1 MKANIL
7 VVDDEASMRSLLRL
21 TLTQNGYETVM
32 VKDGQ
37 EALTVLGERRIDLII
52 SDVAM
57 PGMNG
62 YQLFQ
67 EVRDRG
73 KQDVYFALLPIIFLT
88 ARGMDSDIRYGKS
101 LGVDDYLVKP
111 VPECDMVAVIEG
123 KLRARK
129 TAMESLLSGQ
139 HAGDESVEEFVSM
152 VKGRRFVVNCAQH
165 RIWVNDDEVV
175 TSARAVFLIEDLARR
190 PNRVVSVPELVK
202 TTHELETDEVE
213 GGNLLRPL
221 VRRIRN
227 ELKKY
232 GLEDCIQNV
241 RGRGYMLVT
250 GNGAGV
256 APC

>member
-7 VVDDEASMRSLLRL
+7 VVDDEAGMRSLLRL
-21 TLTQNGYETVM
+21 ILTQNGYEAVM

-37 EALTVLGERRIDLII
+37 EALAVLGERRIDLII
-52 SDVAM
+52 SDLAM

-62 YQLFQ
+62 YQLFL
-67 EVRDRG
+67 EVRQRG
-73 KQDVYFALLPIIFLT
+73 KQDVYFALLPFVFLT
-88 ARGMDSDIRYGKS
+88 VRGMDSDIRYGKS

-111 VPECDMVAVIEG
+111 VPECDILAVIEG

-129 TAMESLLSGQ
+129 TAMEALFADQL
-139 HAGDESVEEFVSM
+139 AANTSVEELVST
-152 VKGRRFVVNCAQH
+152 VKGHRFVVNCAQH
-165 RIWVNDDEVV
+165 RLWIDDDEVV
-175 TSARAVFLIEDLARR
+175 TSARAVFLLEDLARR

-221 VRRIRN
+221 VRRIRS

-250 GNGAGV
+250 KNGVGAV
-256 APC
+256 SC

>member
-1 MKANIL
+1 
-7 VVDDEASMRSLLRL
+7 
-21 TLTQNGYETVM
+21 
-32 VKDGQ
+32 
-37 EALTVLGERRIDLII
+37 
-52 SDVAM
+52 
-57 PGMNG
+57 
-62 YQLFQ
+62 
-67 EVRDRG
+67 
-73 KQDVYFALLPIIFLT
+73 
-88 ARGMDSDIRYGKS
+88 MDSDIRFGKS

-111 VPECDMVAVIEG
+111 VPEEDMLAIIEG

-129 TAMESLLSGQ
+129 TAMESLLSDQG
-139 HAGDESVEEFVSM
+139 AEDEGDEAFVAT
-152 VKGRRFVVNCAQH
+152 VKGRRFVVNWVQH
-165 RIWVNDDEVV
+165 RLWIDDDEVL

-202 TTHELETDEVE
+202 TTHALETDGVE

-250 GNGAGV
+250 KNGVGA
-256 APC
+256 ASC

>member
-1 MKANIL
+1 MKTNIL

-21 TLTQNGYETVM
+21 ILTQNGYEAVV
-32 VKDGQ
+32 VKDGL
-37 EALTVLGERRIDLII
+37 EALVVLEERQIDLII
-52 SDVAM
+52 SDLAM

-62 YQLFQ
+62 YQLFL
-67 EVRDRG
+67 EVRQRG
-73 KQDVYFALLPIIFLT
+73 RQDVYFALLPFVFLT

-111 VPECDMVAVIEG
+111 IPECDLLAVIEG

-129 TAMESLLSGQ
+129 TAMESLLADQ
-139 HAGDESVEEFVSM
+139 PAADVPVEELIST
-152 VKGRRFVVNCAQH
+152 VKGRRFVVNYAQH
-165 RIWVNDDEVV
+165 RLWIDDDEVV

-190 PNRVVSVPELVK
+190 PNRVISVSELVK

-221 VRRIRN
+221 VRRIRS

-250 GNGAGV
+250 KNGVGTV
-256 APC
+256 SC